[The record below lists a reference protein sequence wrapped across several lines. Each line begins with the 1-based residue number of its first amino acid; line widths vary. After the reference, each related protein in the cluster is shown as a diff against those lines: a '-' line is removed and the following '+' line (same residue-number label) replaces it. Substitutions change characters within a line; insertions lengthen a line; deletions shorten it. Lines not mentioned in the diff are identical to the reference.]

1 MVIIYSAV
9 FHSGIRTA
17 GVSFSSAKL
26 VAIPMI
32 SMAAEVAFMKLA
44 SYSYL
49 LLLSVSLNPLPKE
62 PLFAFT

>member
-32 SMAAEVAFMKLA
+32 SMAAEVAL
-44 SYSYL
+44 
-49 LLLSVSLNPLPKE
+49 
-62 PLFAFT
+62 